1 MASRKIPGFV
11 PYSSVCYYGH
21 IANQWKGTLN
31 SLGKS
36 RAKEVHRNS
45 REDLVT
51 SPGKTSGLNKVQKIH
66 RERQNFH
73 FIKIYCLRFLWPE
86 LSLRFTIKQLPFFTV
101 SRWLFLL
108 NVFGNVTDSS
118 RLCGAI
124 HDVNETCKSRS
135 RTRVREEHEHS
146 AGDEYYYTFHYS
158 VPATVKHSFSALS
171 HSMEEFVFFLSINY
185 T

>member
-1 MASRKIPGFV
+1 MNGV
-11 PYSSVCYYGH
+11 
-21 IANQWKGTLN
+21 
-31 SLGKS
+31 
-36 RAKEVHRNS
+36 
-45 REDLVT
+45 
-51 SPGKTSGLNKVQKIH
+51 
-66 RERQNFH
+66 
-73 FIKIYCLRFLWPE
+73 
-86 LSLRFTIKQLPFFTV
+86 
-101 SRWLFLL
+101 LFLL
-108 NVFGNVTDSS
+108 NVFGNVTASS
-118 RLCGAI
+118 HLCGAI

>member
-1 MASRKIPGFV
+1 M
-11 PYSSVCYYGH
+11 CYYGH
-21 IANQWKGTLN
+21 ITNQWWATLN

-36 RAKEVHRNS
+36 RDKEVHRNS
-45 REDLVT
+45 REGHLVP
-51 SPGKTSGLNKVQKIH
+51 SPGKTSGLNEVQKIH
-66 RERQNFH
+66 WERQNFH
-73 FIKIYCLRFLWPE
+73 FIKIFCLRFPWPE
-86 LSLRFTIKQLPFFTV
+86 LSFRFTIKQLPFFTV

-108 NVFGNVTDSS
+108 SVFGNVTASS
-118 RLCGAI
+118 HLCGAI